1 MNSARSRHGLH
12 LLTPQEVQADFP
24 ILSRTINGR
33 RLAYLDSGASTQR
46 PQSVIDAVD
55 HYETQLHAN
64 VHRGVHTLSQLATD
78 AYEGARDRVRRFIN
92 AASTREIV
100 FVRGTTEAINLVA
113 NSWGRGGLGSGGP
126 APGHLGPD
134 DEIIVSAL
142 EHHANLVPWQMAA
155 AATGAKL
162 RVIPIDDHGQIR
174 FEAFQALLND
184 RTRLVAIT
192 HVSNALGTI
201 VPVQRVIAAAHH
213 VGVPVLVDGAQ
224 AVAHTQVDVQA
235 LDCDFYCFSG
245 HKLYAPTGIGVLYGR
260 EKLLEA
266 MPPWQG
272 GGDMIR
278 TVSYERSTWNDLP
291 HKFEAG
297 TPNISG
303 AIGLAAAMDYL
314 EGLGIGH
321 VAAHEHQLLAE
332 ATAAL
337 MRIPGIHIHG
347 TAPDKAGILSF
358 TLKGVHPHD
367 LGTVL
372 DHEGVAIRAGHHCA
386 MPLMDLLGLPATAR
400 ASFGCYNSM
409 LDVEQLEA
417 AVRKAVEVFR

>member
-1 MNSARSRHGLH
+1 MNASRPRHGLH
-12 LLTPQEVQADFP
+12 LLQSQQVREDFP
-24 ILSRTINGR
+24 ILSRKVNGR

-46 PQSVIDAVD
+46 PRAVIDAVD
-55 HYETQLHAN
+55 HYETHLHAN

-78 AYEGARDRVRRFIN
+78 AFEGARDRVRRFLN
-92 AASTREIV
+92 AESVREII

-113 NSWGRGGLGSGGP
+113 QSWGRGR
-126 APGHLGPD
+126 LGPD

-142 EHHANLVPWQMAA
+142 EHHANLVPWQMLAA
-155 AATGAKL
+155 AAGARL
-162 RVIPIDDHGQIR
+162 RVIPIDEYGQIR

-201 VPVQRVIAAAHH
+201 VPLQRVIAAAHH
-213 VGVPVLVDGAQ
+213 AGVPVLVDGAQ
-224 AVAHTQVDVQA
+224 AVAHTQVDVRA

-245 HKLYAPTGIGVLYGR
+245 HKLYGPTGIGVLYGR
-260 EKLLEA
+260 EALLEA

-278 TVSYERSTWNDLP
+278 SVTFERSTWNDLP

-314 EGLGIGH
+314 ESLGITN
-321 VAAHEHQLLAE
+321 VAAHEHELLAA
-332 ATAAL
+332 ATSAL
-337 MRIPGIHIHG
+337 MRIPGVHIHG
-347 TAPDKAGILSF
+347 TAEDKAGILSF

-400 ASFGCYNSM
+400 ASFGCYNT
-409 LDVEQLEA
+409 LEDVEQLEA
-417 AVRKAVEVFR
+417 AVRKAVEVFH

>member
-1 MNSARSRHGLH
+1 MNASRPRHGLH
-12 LLTPQEVQADFP
+12 LLQSQEVRADFP
-24 ILSRTINGR
+24 ILSRKVNGR

-46 PQSVIDAVD
+46 PRAVIDAVD
-55 HYETQLHAN
+55 HYETHLHSN

-78 AYEGARDRVRRFIN
+78 AFEAARERVRRFIN
-92 AASTREIV
+92 AASVREIV

-113 NSWGRGGLGSGGP
+113 QGWGRGSV
-126 APGHLGPD
+126 GPD

-142 EHHANLVPWQMAA
+142 EHHANLVPWQMLAA
-155 AATGAKL
+155 AAGARL
-162 RVIPIDDHGQIR
+162 RVIPIDEYGQIR

-201 VPVQRVIAAAHH
+201 VPLQRVIAAAHH

-224 AVAHTQVDVQA
+224 AVAHAQVDVRE

-245 HKLYAPTGIGVLYGR
+245 HKLYGPTGIGVLYGR
-260 EKLLEA
+260 ESLLDA

-278 TVSYERSTWNDLP
+278 TVTFERSTWNDLP

-314 EGLGIGH
+314 ESLGITN
-321 VAAHEHQLLAE
+321 VAAHEHELLAA

-337 MRIPGIHIHG
+337 MRIPGVHIHG
-347 TAPDKAGILSF
+347 TAEDKAGILSF

-400 ASFGCYNSM
+400 ASFGCYNTM
-409 LDVEQLEA
+409 EDVEQLEA
-417 AVRKAVEVFR
+417 AVRKAVEVFS